1 MATTPGRTVTTTAG
15 RQDGKSTGRT
25 EWLYVAG
32 ECAKLPRC
40 NKYCVTNGFHLGGFC
55 FVKHMISFLFVV
67 GRDNKVLFR
76 NEGAQT
82 ISDAAGNLKDKAKNT
97 AEEAWDKVKDTTE
110 KIKDTVTGKTE
121 ETKESIKATAKT
133 VERSM
138 NTKNLK

>member
-1 MATTPGRTVTTTAG
+1 MATTPGRTMTTTAG
-15 RQDGKSTGRT
+15 RPDGKTGRT

-55 FVKHMISFLFVV
+55 FIKHMISFLFGV